1 MSTGCHHSVE
11 TTINFPL
18 AKNCLLSLLVL
29 SCTSN
34 NSLFLFSKHSPF
46 LFFSFPRTTYS
57 QFPVFWLQLFLKK
70 PFKTILS
77 FHVPPSQLVPS
88 MLNICIF
95 VRNLLWAWNWLKFQ
109 LSFSGGLWRGD
120 ERVGREMGT
129 DCERLGGLPQW
140 SFDLKYSRIS
150 SNNILNY
157 GELLWTGEGGGGK
170 HCDPWTLKIIL
181 KRYS

>member
-1 MSTGCHHSVE
+1 MSQAKGFQESMYWSKKQASKMAALSLAVRLFSPASLVIQHMSHTNIQKHLTKTKITKAGHIFSNFRQAYWSMSTGCHHSVE

-70 PFKTILS
+70 
-77 FHVPPSQLVPS
+77 
-88 MLNICIF
+88 
-95 VRNLLWAWNWLKFQ
+95 
-109 LSFSGGLWRGD
+109 
-120 ERVGREMGT
+120 
-129 DCERLGGLPQW
+129 
-140 SFDLKYSRIS
+140 
-150 SNNILNY
+150 
-157 GELLWTGEGGGGK
+157 
-170 HCDPWTLKIIL
+170 TL
-181 KRYS
+181 